1 MLVEAMLFG
10 VIPTTVNV
18 VRIHKRPM
26 IGVMEG
32 IKHLETKM
40 RRIKYLKKQRGSQG
54 GLVIQHSG
62 N

>member
-40 RRIKYLKKQRGSQG
+40 RRIKYLKKQRGSQR
-54 GLVIQHSG
+54 GLVIQHPG